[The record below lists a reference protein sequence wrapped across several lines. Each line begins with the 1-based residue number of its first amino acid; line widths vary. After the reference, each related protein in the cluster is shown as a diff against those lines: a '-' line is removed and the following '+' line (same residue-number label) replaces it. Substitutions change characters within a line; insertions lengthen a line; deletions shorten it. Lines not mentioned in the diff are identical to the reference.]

1 MAISA
6 KLNRHEPRIAPAA
19 DEDPES
25 TGTSSEWSTSRYGS
39 EKSTF
44 SSRSALMVMA
54 EAAMSQLPATMAVP
68 VVMASKPVPTN
79 AISNPNSSAM
89 AAMISTSMP
98 TYSPPTSSSNGGY
111 GMSEQTVSVPSS
123 TRSDSVVSPPPQ
135 APAINANASTSTSA
149 ALGCRVVG
157 FLLIF
162 GRGFGPSDRF
172 PPA

>member
-1 MAISA
+1 MPVVPDWTPSRRPT
-6 KLNRHEPRIAPAA
+6 KSSSVEY
-19 DEDPES
+19 PES
-25 TGTSSEWSTSRYGS
+25 TGTSSDWSTSRYGS

-98 TYSPPTSSSNGGY
+98 TFSPPTSSSNGGY

-123 TRSDSVVSPPPQ
+123 TRSYSVVSPPPQ

-149 ALGCRVVG
+149 ALV
-157 FLLIF
+157 FLVI
-162 GRGFGPSDRF
+162 PSSSCLVEGSA
-172 PPA
+172 PPTV